1 MSAKSKAIY
10 DGILRHPT
18 YGDIEGALRSLTND
32 EIDALRE
39 DLADNGTD
47 HFLLAHAGNILL
59 KALRR
64 YAKNASEGV
73 DLAVDRAE
81 LKQIGNCD

>member
-32 EIDALRE
+32 EIDALRK
-39 DLADNGTD
+39 DLSDG
-47 HFLLAHAGNILL
+47 AGGDLERAGGCLYN
-59 KALRR
+59 ALRR
-64 YAKNASEGV
+64 YAKNVSEGV
-73 DLAVDRAE
+73 ELDLKGR
-81 LKQIGNCD
+81 